1 MTSRGTLILVVVAL
15 IIVGVG
21 GMALRRAVD
30 KPTLSFSESELHA
43 LEGKIEGLEASDL
56 EGLSSSAASMSFGEQ
71 ELDDLGSVIDGLSFD
86 DLEGLTTP

>member
-56 EGLSSSAASMSFGEQ
+56 EGLSSSAASMSFGE